1 MIIIEYVNE
10 YLEGEPPPNFLWRGK
25 VLDFLQLVKDLHV
38 LGVSNGQNILLNEFN
53 YISIEDDMQIELYS
67 NKDKKI
73 LNKKEDKTIII
84 DLDKKLWREIIVQFL
99 HISFEESHD
108 YVDLDEYVV
117 LEDANFII
125 SSDINN

>member
-99 HISFEESHD
+99 HISFGRI
-108 YVDLDEYVV
+108 
-117 LEDANFII
+117 A
-125 SSDINN
+125 